1 MNKSSYNKTL
11 AVLVCCA
18 ALVLA
23 GTVLPKGADSRLNT
37 NVPADISE
45 NELKAMVVE
54 YFEAS
59 KDWLIES
66 TPKKNPDEKKN
77 PVPLLEMKSVEGGP
91 SDLVPE
97 RWAADKKGMEKK
109 NCLGVHFRFKYADSG
124 NSVHLIP
131 PPEVQWDDPTKA
143 VYSYDSR
150 TGSSV
155 QERAIQLPGRAKGIS
170 LWVHGRGND
179 YTLEVWVK
187 DFKGDVHILKYG
199 SINFVGWKPIKV
211 DIPAFV
217 PQEVQSYPQ
226 TKVTKIVRFVIRS
239 TVNSGPEETFLF
251 FDQVKVLTDVFEVN
265 FDGQVLHK
273 AFGESTGGATK
284 TDAPK

>member
-23 GTVLPKGADSRLNT
+23 GTALPKGADSRLNT

-54 YFEAS
+54 DFES
-59 KDWLIES
+59 TKDWIIES
-66 TPKKNPDEKKN
+66 TPKKNADEKKN
-77 PVPLLEMKSVEGGP
+77 PVPILEMKPLEGGP
-91 SDLVPE
+91 SDLIPE
-97 RWAADKKGMEKK
+97 RWSQDKKGMEKK
-109 NCLGVHFRFKYADSG
+109 NCLGVHFRFKYTDSG
-124 NSVHLIP
+124 NSVHILP
-131 PPEVQWDDPTKA
+131 PPEVQWDDPAKA
-143 VYSYDSR
+143 VQTFDPR
-150 TGSSV
+150 TGSSA

-199 SINFVGWKPIKV
+199 SLNFVGWKPMKV
-211 DIPAFV
+211 DIPGSI

-239 TVNSGPEETFLF
+239 TANAGPEEVFLF
-251 FDQVKVLTDVFEVN
+251 FDQIKILTDVFEVN
-265 FDGQVLHK
+265 FDGQTLHK
-273 AFGESTGGATK
+273 AFGESTGGGTK
-284 TDAPK
+284 PDSTK